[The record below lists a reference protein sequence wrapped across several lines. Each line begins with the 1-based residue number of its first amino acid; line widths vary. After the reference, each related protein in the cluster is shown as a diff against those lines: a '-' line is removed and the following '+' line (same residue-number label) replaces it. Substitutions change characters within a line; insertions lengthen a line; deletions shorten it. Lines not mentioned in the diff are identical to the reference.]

1 MIIDNYKGMTRIFAD
16 EGKKLTNKDRSFFS
30 DFIYLGKNDSSE
42 EYEEVG
48 REIWKHFIEEENPDV
63 VELQKRVK
71 DVQDDVKTL
80 QETSDTLNE
89 SQLMT
94 DEIVNIVMEAVTDSD
109 EKHEN
114 LTDVVLLAIDEMYQ
128 MLEPLEE
135 DTTTLSMDSMCEVS
149 TYSLSAP
156 KTLSNIN
163 IKEGHI
169 MVQLYAVMVQRG
181 LKTIEQVP
189 ARYRDQVKALLDAV
203 EE

>member
-1 MIIDNYKGMTRIFAD
+1 MQVISNDKMVKLIAD
-16 EGKKLTNKDRSFFS
+16 EGMKITNTERTLWVENIFLPPSTDINGF
-30 DFIYLGKNDSSE
+30 
-42 EYEEVG
+42 EEVG

-63 VELQKRVK
+63 VELQERVK
-71 DVQDDVKTL
+71 DVQEDVKTL

-94 DEIVNIVMEAVTDSD
+94 DETVNIVMEAVTDSD

-149 TYSLSAP
+149 IYSLSAP

-163 IKEGHI
+163 VKEGHI

-189 ARYRDQVKALLDAV
+189 VRYRDQVKALLDAV

>member
-1 MIIDNYKGMTRIFAD
+1 MIIDTSKGFTKILAD
-16 EGKKLTNKDRSFFS
+16 EGKKITDKKRTFFS
-30 DFIYLGKNDSSE
+30 DFICVAKNGNAE

-80 QETSDTLNE
+80 QETSDALNE

-94 DEIVNIVMEAVTDSD
+94 DETVNIVMEAVTDSD

-114 LTDVVLLAIDEMYQ
+114 LTDVILLAIDEMYQ

>member
-1 MIIDNYKGMTRIFAD
+1 MQVISSDKMVKLIAD
-16 EGKKLTNKDRSFFS
+16 EGMKITNTERTLWVENIFLPPSTDINGF
-30 DFIYLGKNDSSE
+30 
-42 EYEEVG
+42 EEVG

-63 VELQKRVK
+63 VELQERVK
-71 DVQDDVKTL
+71 DVQEDVKTL

-94 DEIVNIVMEAVTDSD
+94 DETVNIVMEAVTDSD

-135 DTTTLSMDSMCEVS
+135 DTTTLSMNSNCEIS

>member
-1 MIIDNYKGMTRIFAD
+1 MQVISNDKMVKLIAD
-16 EGKKLTNKDRSFFS
+16 EGMKLTNSERT
-30 DFIYLGKNDSSE
+30 LWVDSIFLPPSTDISGF
-42 EYEEVG
+42 EEVG

-63 VELQKRVK
+63 VELQEKVK
-71 DVQDDVKTL
+71 DVQEDVKTL

-94 DEIVNIVMEAVTDSD
+94 DETVNIVMEAVTDSD

-135 DTTTLSMDSMCEVS
+135 DTATLSMTTDCEIS
-149 TYSLSAP
+149 TCSLSAP

>member
-30 DFIYLGKNDSSE
+30 DFIYLGKNDSSDN
-42 EYEEVG
+42 YEEVG

-63 VELQKRVK
+63 IELQERVK
-71 DVQDDVKTL
+71 DVQKDVKTL

-94 DEIVNIVMEAVTDSD
+94 DETVNIVMEAVTESD

-149 TYSLSAP
+149 TCSLSTP

>member
-1 MIIDNYKGMTRIFAD
+1 MIIDTSKGFTKILAD
-16 EGKKLTNKDRSFFS
+16 EGKKITDKKRTFFS
-30 DFIYLGKNDSSE
+30 DFICVAKNGNAE

-63 VELQKRVK
+63 VELQERVK

-94 DEIVNIVMEAVTDSD
+94 DETVNIVMEAVTDSD

-114 LTDVVLLAIDEMYQ
+114 LTDVILLAIDEMYQ

-149 TYSLSAP
+149 TCSLSAP

>member
-1 MIIDNYKGMTRIFAD
+1 MIIENYKGMTRIFAD

-30 DFIYLGKNDSSE
+30 DFIYLGKNDSSDN
-42 EYEEVG
+42 YEEVG

-63 VELQKRVK
+63 VELQERVK
-71 DVQDDVKTL
+71 DVQEDVKTL

-94 DEIVNIVMEAVTDSD
+94 DETVNIVMEAVTDSD

-135 DTTTLSMDSMCEVS
+135 DTATLSMDSMCEVS
-149 TYSLSAP
+149 TCSLSAP

>member
-1 MIIDNYKGMTRIFAD
+1 MQVISNDKMVKLIAD
-16 EGKKLTNKDRSFFS
+16 EGMKITNTERTLWVENIFLPPSTDINGF
-30 DFIYLGKNDSSE
+30 
-42 EYEEVG
+42 EEVG

-63 VELQKRVK
+63 VELQERVK
-71 DVQDDVKTL
+71 DVQEDVKTL

-94 DEIVNIVMEAVTDSD
+94 DETVNIVMEAVTDSD

-135 DTTTLSMDSMCEVS
+135 DTTTLSMDSNCEIS

>member
-1 MIIDNYKGMTRIFAD
+1 MQVISNDKMVKLIAD
-16 EGKKLTNKDRSFFS
+16 EGMKITNTERTLWVENIFLPPSTDINGF
-30 DFIYLGKNDSSE
+30 
-42 EYEEVG
+42 EEVG

-63 VELQKRVK
+63 VELQERVK
-71 DVQDDVKTL
+71 DVQEDVKTL

-94 DEIVNIVMEAVTDSD
+94 DETVNIVMEAVTDSD

-135 DTTTLSMDSMCEVS
+135 DTTTLSMNSNCEIS

>member
-1 MIIDNYKGMTRIFAD
+1 MQVISNDKMVKLIAD
-16 EGKKLTNKDRSFFS
+16 EGMKITNTERTLWVDNIFLPPATDISGF
-30 DFIYLGKNDSSE
+30 
-42 EYEEVG
+42 EEVG

-63 VELQKRVK
+63 IELQERVK
-71 DVQDDVKTL
+71 DVQKDVKTL

-94 DEIVNIVMEAVTDSD
+94 DETVNIVMEAVTDSD

-135 DTTTLSMDSMCEVS
+135 DTATLSMDSMCEVS
-149 TYSLSAP
+149 TCSLSAP

-181 LKTIEQVP
+181 LKTLEQVP